1 MMKATLDAAE
11 DVLKENIP
19 LRRIGRDEDVAGSAI
34 FLASKAGAYLN
45 GALIRVDGGASLVAK
60 I

>member
-1 MMKATLDAAE
+1 MSCCFLFFFFFKKNLVSFLVSGLTC
-11 DVLKENIP
+11 
-19 LRRIGRDEDVAGSAI
+19 RR
-34 FLASKAGAYLN
+34 AYLN